1 MTPGGTGVERHREEG
16 VARPRGSEKAAAD
29 GHQERLRAGLAALVG
44 REAGAP
50 ATVGDFRPLVGGTMR
65 HAWALDVEIPSGPLT
80 GFHRLIYLE
89 DRQGG
94 RLGSRKRLGRED
106 ELGLLT
112 LMHGAGVRV
121 PRPYWQIREGDP
133 AGVGP
138 GLVVER
144 VDGEALARRI
154 LQDTGFESVRP
165 RLLPQMGEELARI
178 HAVRVGEASSLPRP
192 RPGETPAEVELG
204 QTETS
209 LREIGEPHP
218 ALELGLR
225 RLRQLAPDCPSPV
238 IVHGDYRLGNVLV
251 DPERGLAAVLDWEL
265 AHVGD
270 PGEDLGWAVMRFWGC
285 VDRPGRPALGPRER
299 FLDAYTAAGGLR
311 LDAERLRYWEA
322 FANLRWAT
330 VTLEQA
336 HRHLSGRERSLELA
350 SIGRHCAEVE
360 RELLRLLRGL

>member
-1 MTPGGTGVERHREEG
+1 MKSGGCRQDRRQHEG
-16 VARPRGSEKAAAD
+16 ED
-29 GHQERLRAGLAALVG
+29 RLGAGLATLVG

-50 ATVGDFRPLVGGTMR
+50 ATVRDLRPLVGGTMR
-65 HAWALDVEIPSGPLT
+65 HAWALDVEIPSGSLA

-89 DRQGG
+89 DREGS
-94 RLGSRKRLGRED
+94 RLGSRNRLGRED

-112 LMHGAGVRV
+112 LMHAAGVRV

-144 VDGEALARRI
+144 VEGEALARRI
-154 LQDTGFESVRP
+154 VQDAAFEAARPHLLQ
-165 RLLPQMGEELARI
+165 QMGDELARI
-178 HAVRVGEASSLPRP
+178 HAVPAEAASRLPRP
-192 RPGETPAEVELG
+192 RPGVAPAEVELE
-204 QTETS
+204 QTERS

-218 ALELGLR
+218 VLELGLR
-225 RLRQLAPDCPSPV
+225 RLRQLAPRCPSPV
-238 IVHGDYRLGNVLV
+238 IVHGDYRLGNFLV

-265 AHVGD
+265 AHLGD
-270 PGEDLGWAVMRFWGC
+270 PGEDLGWVVMRFWRC

-299 FLDAYTAAGGLR
+299 LLDAYAAAAGVR
-311 LDAERLRYWEA
+311 LDADQLRYWEA
-322 FANLRWAT
+322 FANLRWAV

-350 SIGRHCAEVE
+350 TIGRHCAEVE

>member
-1 MTPGGTGVERHREEG
+1 
-16 VARPRGSEKAAAD
+16 
-29 GHQERLRAGLAALVG
+29 LRTGLAALVG

-50 ATVGDFRPLVGGTMR
+50 VTVRDFRPMVGGTMR
-65 HAWALDVEIPSGPLT
+65 HAWKLDVEIPSGPLA

-89 DRQGG
+89 DREGS
-94 RLGSRKRLGRED
+94 RLGSRNRLDREA

-112 LMHGAGVRV
+112 LLHAAGVRV

-138 GLVVER
+138 GLVAER
-144 VDGEALARRI
+144 VEGEVLARRI
-154 LQDTGFESVRP
+154 VKDTAFEAVRP
-165 RLLPQMGEELARI
+165 RLLQQMGEELARI
-178 HAVRVGEASSLPRP
+178 HAVRAGAASGLPRP
-192 RPGETPAEVELG
+192 RPGEAPAEVELE
-204 QTETS
+204 QTERS

-225 RLRQLAPDCPSPV
+225 RLRQLVPDCASPV
-238 IVHGDYRLGNVLV
+238 IVHGDYRLGNFLV

-265 AHVGD
+265 AHLGD
-270 PGEDLGWAVMRFWGC
+270 PGEDLGWVVMRFWGC
-285 VDRPGRPALGPRER
+285 VDRPGRPALGARER
-299 FLDAYTAAGGLR
+299 LLDAYAAASGLR
-311 LDAERLRYWEA
+311 LDFARLRYWEA